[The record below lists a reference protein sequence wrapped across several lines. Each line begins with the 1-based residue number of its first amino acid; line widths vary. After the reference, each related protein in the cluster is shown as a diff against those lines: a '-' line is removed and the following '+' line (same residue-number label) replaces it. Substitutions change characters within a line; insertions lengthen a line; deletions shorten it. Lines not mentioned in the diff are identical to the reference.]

1 MSNTSISILMFAVA
15 IILMLSG
22 TGNAD
27 VWAVGG
33 WIIYAMGN
41 KND

>member
-1 MSNTSISILMFAVA
+1 MFAVA

-22 TGNAD
+22 TGDAD
-27 VWAVGG
+27 VWVVGG